1 MKISSIKKDRAQI
14 FNGIGFEFFLMRR
27 DKKVVSGN
35 FKSNNIILEKN

>member
-1 MKISSIKKDRAQI
+1 MKISSIKKDSAQI
-14 FNGIGFEFFLMRR
+14 NGIGFEFFLMRR